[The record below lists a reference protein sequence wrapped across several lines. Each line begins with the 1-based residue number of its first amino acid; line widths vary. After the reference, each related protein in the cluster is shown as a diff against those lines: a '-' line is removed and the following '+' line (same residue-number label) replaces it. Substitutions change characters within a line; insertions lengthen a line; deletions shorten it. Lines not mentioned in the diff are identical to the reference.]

1 MWQRSLGIV
10 GCALVAFSCGGAPAP
25 APKAAPAIV
34 APPAVPAPRTISA
47 EVARYWVFDAKPI
60 PSGRDHEPKGAEL
73 LQLYAGAD
81 SLMHTELF
89 SGLVPALLAEADE
102 LLKAK
107 QKECVQ
113 ALASQARELLLGVDH
128 RGGLAILELGPEGVK
143 AARSACVGSLLPAE
157 RATVVGAEEAY
168 AVGGKDVVAVQSGL
182 VLIGAKELV
191 EAALA
196 PHAVSAPA
204 LSLKEDQQLVFQA
217 KASSPDV
224 SATGG
229 LRVSPER
236 FRLEAD
242 VEMPDEGMAGVVE
255 QKINEARE
263 QAKAMAKAR
272 PDIPLGS
279 LIQAFDVQRHG
290 NRFTAAFELRE
301 PVVDQARDLGVLIGL
316 SVYGARRYIQD
327 TKVSEAPNTLGS
339 IALAYGAT
347 FKELPAPGKKVTLK
361 KLVSLPAVPA
371 SVPRGVKYQSSPDD
385 WKSWSAIHFALTEP
399 QYFQYE
405 VVAAKDGKTAEIIAR
420 GDLDGNGKASLFR
433 LKIELDPKTGEI
445 KAVGHNEEEPL
456 E

>member
-1 MWQRSLGIV
+1 MWQKSLGIV
-10 GCALVAFSCGGAPAP
+10 SCALAVTSCGSAPAT
-25 APKAAPAIV
+25 APKLAPVVA
-34 APPAVPAPRTISA
+34 APPAPPAPRTISA
-47 EVARYWVFDAKPI
+47 EVARYWVFDGKPVG
-60 PSGRDHEPKGAEL
+60 SGRDYYPKPAEL

-89 SGLVPALLAEADE
+89 SGLVPAILAEADE

-113 ALASQARELLLGVDH
+113 TLAGQARELLLGVDS
-128 RGGLAILELGPEGVK
+128 RGGLAVLQLGPDGVK

-157 RATVVGAEEAY
+157 RATVAGAEEAY
-168 AVGGKDVVAVQSGL
+168 ALGGKEVVAVQPGV

-196 PHAVSAPA
+196 PHTVPPPA
-204 LSLKEDQQLVFQA
+204 LSLKDDQQLVFQA
-217 KASSPDV
+217 KASSPNV
-224 SATGG
+224 SATGA
-229 LRVSPER
+229 LRVSPAR
-236 FRLEAD
+236 FRFEAD
-242 VEMPDEGMAGVVE
+242 VEMPDEGLSKVVE

-263 QAKAMAKAR
+263 QAQAMAKAR
-272 PDIPLGS
+272 PDIPLGT

-290 NRFTAAFELRE
+290 NRFSAAFELRE

-347 FKELPAPGKKVTLK
+347 FKELPAAGTKVTMK

-420 GDLDGNGKASLFR
+420 GDLDGNGKTSLFR
-433 LKIELDPKTGEI
+433 LKIELNPKTGEI
-445 KAVGHNEEEPL
+445 TAVGHNEQEPL